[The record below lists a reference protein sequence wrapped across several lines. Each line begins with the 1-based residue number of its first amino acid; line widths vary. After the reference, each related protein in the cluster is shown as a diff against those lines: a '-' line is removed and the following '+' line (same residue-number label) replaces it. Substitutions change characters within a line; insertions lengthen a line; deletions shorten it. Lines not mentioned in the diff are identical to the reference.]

1 MINLSKLRG
10 FWEPNIG
17 IAGRIARGLV
27 GLGCLAGAW
36 YVRDNFWAMILL
48 AGSGVFTLFE
58 ALRGWCVARACGLKT
73 PM

>member
-1 MINLSKLRG
+1 MFNLSKFRE
-10 FWEPNIG
+10 FCQPNIG

-27 GLGCLAGAW
+27 GVGCLSGAW
-36 YVRDNFWAMILL
+36 YLRGNFWGCVLL
-48 AGSGVFTLFE
+48 TGSGAFTLFE